1 MKFKSNDSKCPETK
15 QNISTNDLL
24 GVNPGLHI
32 LPVVSIEYPP
42 EIAREGVSDI
52 KRFQLIFT
60 ARHANHESWAKIG
73 KDYKIH
79 APTVRLI
86 ANGYE
91 PGNKV
96 RKKLG
101 LPPMLLVKAMECSCG
116 EYFISNH
123 PRRIHCFICRPFR
136 TRRKL

>member
-1 MKFKSNDSKCPETK
+1 MKSKSKANQHPETE
-15 QNISTNDLL
+15 QNVCKNDLL
-24 GVNPGLHI
+24 GVNPGLHT
-32 LPVVSIEYPP
+32 LPVISIEYPP
-42 EIAREGVSDI
+42 EIAKEGISDI
-52 KRFQLIFT
+52 KRFQLIFA

-96 RKKLG
+96 RKNLG
-101 LPPMLLVKAMECSCG
+101 LSPMLLVKAMECSCG

-123 PRRIHCFICRPFR
+123 PRRIHCFTCRPFR
-136 TRRKL
+136 TRRK

>member
-1 MKFKSNDSKCPETK
+1 MKSKANQHPETE
-15 QNISTNDLL
+15 QNVPTNDLL
-24 GVNPGLHI
+24 GVNSRVHV

-52 KRFQLIFT
+52 KRFQIIFT
-60 ARHANHESWAKIG
+60 ARHVNGESWAKIG
-73 KDYKIH
+73 KDYNIH

-86 ANGYE
+86 ANDYE

-96 RKKLG
+96 RKNLG
-101 LPPMLLVKAMECSCG
+101 LSPMLLVKAMECSCG
-116 EYFISNH
+116 EYFIANH

-136 TRRKL
+136 TRRK